1 MRSSSLSEFRSLVLV
16 AGCGPS
22 YPTRYVLERDIG
34 PLAYRRYQRVLDVE
48 FPIQGNEAVGNTATY
63 VRRTDHGEPPY
74 VNVFV
79 TVYDH
84 PASLTAELRH
94 QVQSLESYDVAVAD
108 VGRRSRAW
116 QLDGGTDDRWTIW
129 VSSRFVVKIGGNA
142 SAELMRDVIST
153 YMGMYPSDLDDHG
166 RARDGTPKARV
177 TRPGEVAVEQER
189 MEMPRSL
196 GGEGNYDVVD
206 ACDAALDDRDRRLKC
221 RCAARSGTRGHPRAR
236 CVQGAA
242 RSAGDR
248 ARCEREPL
256 SVLGCSAGEDDR
268 SDRSDR
274 VPSR

>member
-1 MRSSSLSEFRSLVLV
+1 MRAVRALVVLFGISLLALC

-84 PASLTAELRH
+84 PASLTAEVRH
-94 QVQSLESYDVAVAD
+94 HVQSLESYDVAVAD
-108 VGRRSRAW
+108 VGGGRAW

-142 SAELMRDVIST
+142 NADLLRQVIST
-153 YMGMYPSDLDDHG
+153 YMGMYPSDLDEHG
-166 RARDGTPKARV
+166 RARDGAPSAGDAA
-177 TRPGEVAVEQER
+177 GEVAVEQEQ

-196 GGEGNYDVVD
+196 GGESETSPSP
-206 ACDAALDDRDRRLKC
+206 ATPPATT
-221 RCAARSGTRGHPRAR
+221 SGDGT
-236 CVQGAA
+236 
-242 RSAGDR
+242 
-248 ARCEREPL
+248 
-256 SVLGCSAGEDDR
+256 
-268 SDRSDR
+268 
-274 VPSR
+274 